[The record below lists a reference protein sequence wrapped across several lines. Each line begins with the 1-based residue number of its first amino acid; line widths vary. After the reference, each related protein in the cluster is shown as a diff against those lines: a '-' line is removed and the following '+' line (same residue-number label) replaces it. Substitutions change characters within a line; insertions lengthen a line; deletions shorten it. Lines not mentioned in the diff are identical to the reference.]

1 MSDGGSTFDGAGSE
15 NARED
20 LVVCTLKLL
29 AVRDKDYKL
38 IGLVNFEVD
47 WQKDNDEV
55 TLLFDHKVLSFQKC
69 IDPAANITVSAKLV
83 DLPPIID
90 P

>member
-1 MSDGGSTFDGAGSE
+1 MFDGAGSE
-15 NARED
+15 NARDD

-47 WQKDNDEV
+47 WQVASEQTEATV
-55 TLLFDHKVLSFQKC
+55 LFDHKVLSF
-69 IDPAANITVSAKLV
+69 
-83 DLPPIID
+83 
-90 P
+90 